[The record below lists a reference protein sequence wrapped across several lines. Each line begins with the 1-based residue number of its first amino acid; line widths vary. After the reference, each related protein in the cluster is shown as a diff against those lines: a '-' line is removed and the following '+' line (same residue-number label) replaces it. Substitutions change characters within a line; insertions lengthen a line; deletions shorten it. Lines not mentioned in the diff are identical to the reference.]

1 MCCGQPQ
8 PPKTD
13 AICFCTFDSLKIVF
27 FFLTHRIG
35 IVIDLPSRS
44 VDLDYQSVEMI
55 DRTVLLHLTLR
66 IDGESDF
73 HQDALKNL
81 MKIMKNF
88 EEQKVDLNFKLL
100 LLPTY
105 MSPKIYP
112 FQWQGHVDHANATF
126 VHAHRLLVQKI
137 CDTFLVLLSSNHFLL
152 LFDIRMVHVVN
163 E

>member
-1 MCCGQPQ
+1 M
-8 PPKTD
+8 
-13 AICFCTFDSLKIVF
+13 
-27 FFLTHRIG
+27 
-35 IVIDLPSRS
+35 IDLPSRS

-66 IDGESDF
+66 IAGESDF

-88 EEQKVDLNFKLL
+88 EEQKVDLNFL
-100 LLPTY
+100 LLPSY

-112 FQWQGHVDHANATF
+112 FQWQVHVDHAIATF
-126 VHAHRLLVQKI
+126 VHVHQLLVQNI
-137 CDTFLVLLSSNHFLL
+137 CGMCLVLPRSNHSLRL
-152 LFDIRMVHVVN
+152 YRIRMVHVAN